1 MQVAT
6 SEVGA
11 RILGKWG
18 DSLTSATTGIGAS
31 AVAAKV
37 VAGLTS
43 LRGLCLRYDQDDRLD
58 YIQEMGH
65 EWDFGGVVIHCHFMP
80 LAPVTGTPTV
90 RLRVQWAWVDGGAI
104 AAEQS
109 ATVSVVLGA
118 GDYRKKINADLA
130 AVEPPAAPS
139 SSTFLVYSV
148 TRLGSSDAL
157 DTYQD
162 NDSVSPVQANVWL
175 MGGGIHRQ
183 INRLGT
189 DTVTV

>member
-1 MQVAT
+1 MQVAL
-6 SEVGA
+6 SELRRA
-11 RILGKWG
+11 ILGKWD
-18 DSLTSATTGIGAS
+18 DSLTGTTTGIGAS
-31 AVAAKV
+31 AVSVKV

-58 YIQEMGH
+58 FIQEMGH
-65 EWDFGGVVIHCHFMP
+65 QWDFGSVVIHCHFMP

-90 RLRVQWAWVDGGAI
+90 RFLVQYAWIDGGAI
-104 AAEQS
+104 GPEQS

-118 GDYRKKINADLA
+118 ADYRKKINATLA
-130 AVEPPAAPS
+130 PVSPPAAPS
-139 SSTFLVYSV
+139 ASTFLAYSV

-175 MGGGIHRQ
+175 LGGGVHRQ

-189 DTVTV
+189 DTETA